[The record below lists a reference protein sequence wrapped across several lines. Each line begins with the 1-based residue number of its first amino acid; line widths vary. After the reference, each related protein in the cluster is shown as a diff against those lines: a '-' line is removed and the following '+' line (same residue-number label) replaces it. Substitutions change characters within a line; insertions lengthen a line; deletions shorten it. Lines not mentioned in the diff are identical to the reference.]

1 MRTRMI
7 FLCPTIVAFLLLI
20 FSGCAIVT
28 EKKADEPVGDSS
40 ILSTIKARIA
50 SDPDLSSQKITVVA
64 KHRDVVLSGVVPS
77 RELKFRLIKLALG
90 VKGVK
95 SVEDKIT
102 VRKR

>member
-1 MRTRMI
+1 MI
-7 FLCPTIVAFLLLI
+7 FLCPAVVAFLLLI
-20 FSGCAIVT
+20 FSGCASVT

-50 SDPDLSSQKITVVA
+50 SDPDLSSLKITVVA
-64 KHRDVVLSGVVPS
+64 KHRDVALSGVVPN